1 MQRMLSTMQ
10 WITEHVIGRVA
21 DTSAGTT
28 EIKPKLVHT
37 LKLAKAEVAKFVSKS
52 NDLAQLHVDKAKRM
66 NELAGQIYGG
76 RADLGGG
83 GSAISPAGQ
92 SDRGVYVPPYGSRP
106 PDRRPIG
113 GCPGIRGGVLQSDS
127 NMTQAPMDP
136 STVGEQYGGALPPH
150 FLPQA

>member
-113 GCPGIRGGVLQSDS
+113 GCPAIRGGVLQSDS
-127 NMTQAPMDP
+127 NIRVQCRA
-136 STVGEQYGGALPPH
+136 SLPKQPKQ
-150 FLPQA
+150 P